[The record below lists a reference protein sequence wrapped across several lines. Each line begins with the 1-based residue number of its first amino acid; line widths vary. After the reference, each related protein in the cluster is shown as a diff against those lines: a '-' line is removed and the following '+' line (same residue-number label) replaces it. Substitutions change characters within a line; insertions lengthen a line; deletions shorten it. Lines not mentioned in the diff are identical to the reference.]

1 MIPQRED
8 AMSSGYLLMIH
19 SDLIHS
25 SVFDCQSGSS
35 RKPVVLPTVQ
45 LALLRVS
52 RIKGILDHMTEH
64 NLLPISFC

>member
-25 SVFDCQSGSS
+25 SVVDYQSGSS

-52 RIKGILDHMTEH
+52 RIEGILDHMTEH